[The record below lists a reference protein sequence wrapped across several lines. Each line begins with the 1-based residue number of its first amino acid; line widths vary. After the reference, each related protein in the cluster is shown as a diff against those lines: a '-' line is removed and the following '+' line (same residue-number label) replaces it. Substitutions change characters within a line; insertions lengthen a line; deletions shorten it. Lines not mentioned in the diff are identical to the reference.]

1 MINID
6 LGFQDS
12 ANLFELFS
20 TLEYHEVPWSP
31 SKYLEIPQS
40 TLDITWKYIW
50 APKTLKVPLITL
62 KYIWV
67 A

>member
-12 ANLFELFS
+12 ANLFEL
-20 TLEYHEVPWSP
+20 LGYHEVPWTP

-40 TLDITWKYIW
+40 TLNIT
-50 APKTLKVPLITL
+50 
-62 KYIWV
+62 
-67 A
+67 

>member
-40 TLDITWKYIW
+40 TLDIT
-50 APKTLKVPLITL
+50 
-62 KYIWV
+62 
-67 A
+67 